1 MSAPGIVTVT
11 DRSRLTEIG
20 GQIARSFDHLDAN
33 RYLIPDP
40 ELRLTAMSEFFAV
53 LTEHAGN
60 GGGRVLQTTDGHAVA
75 VWFDRTIEPTEPE
88 DYSKRIEK
96 AAGEYAERF
105 AELDEAFEALH
116 PTEPHWHLAFLAV
129 DPGHQ
134 SHGLGSALMEHTH
147 QWLDRNGLPAYLEAT
162 NADNQRVYRRHNYA
176 DMAPA
181 DIVIGDPQKNGG
193 GIVDGAT
200 FYRMWRAPQAR

>member
-1 MSAPGIVTVT
+1 MSDPGIVTVT
-11 DRSRLTEIG
+11 DRARLTEIG

-33 RYLIPDP
+33 RYLVPDP
-40 ELRLTAMSEFFAV
+40 EQRLDAMAEFFAV

-60 GGGRVLQTTDGHAVA
+60 GGGRVFETGDRRAVA
-75 VWFDRTIEPTEPE
+75 VWFDRTVEPTEPE
-88 DYSKRIEK
+88 DYAKRIEK
-96 AAGEYAERF
+96 AAGSYAERF
-105 AELDEAFEALH
+105 AELDEVFEAVH

-129 DPGHQ
+129 DPGFQ

-147 QWLDRNGLPAYLEAT
+147 KWLDQNGLPAYLEAT

-181 DIVIGDPQKNGG
+181 DIVIGEPQNNSGDT
-193 GIVDGAT
+193 VVGAT
-200 FYRMWRAPQAR
+200 FYRMWRPAQSR